1 MAESNIKNEI
11 KAIETIT
18 NILEPLD
25 KAAQQRVLQ
34 YTMQHLGLQV
44 EQANQPPII
53 LSENKGSQTEQ
64 PTPHLQQRV
73 TDIRSLHNQKQPNS
87 AMEMAAI
94 VAYYLSQ
101 LAPKEERKDVIVTK
115 DITKYFNQAGYPLPT
130 KPQFTLPNAK
140 GAGYFES
147 AGRGKYRLNPV
158 GHNLVAYGLPR
169 AKGESTPTSPRK
181 KRKNK
186 KKVKS
191 PKKKTPKKAR

>member
-1 MAESNIKNEI
+1 MAESDIEKEL
-11 KAIETIT
+11 KAIQTVADV
-18 NILEPLD
+18 LKPLD

-34 YTMQHLGLQV
+34 YTMQHLGLQT
-44 EQANQPPII
+44 EQANQLPAI
-53 LSENKGSQTEQ
+53 LPENKGTQTEPPVQ
-64 PTPHLQQRV
+64 HLQRRV
-73 TDIRSLHNQKQPNS
+73 VDIRSLHDQKQPNS
-87 AMEMAAI
+87 DMEMAAI
-94 VAYYLSQ
+94 IAYYLSQ
-101 LAPKEERKDVIVTK
+101 LAPEEERKDVIVTK

-130 KPQFTLPNAK
+130 RPQFTLPNAK

-186 KKVKS
+186 KKDKS
-191 PKKKTPKKAR
+191 PKKKNTKKAR